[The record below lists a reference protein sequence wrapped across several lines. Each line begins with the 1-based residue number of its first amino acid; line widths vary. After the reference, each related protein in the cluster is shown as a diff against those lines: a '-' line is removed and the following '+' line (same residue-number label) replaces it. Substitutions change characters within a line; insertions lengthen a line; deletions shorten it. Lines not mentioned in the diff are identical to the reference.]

1 MSGILYLVPTPIGN
15 LGDISQRMAEALEQA
30 DFIAAEDTRVSVKL
44 LNHLGL
50 KKQMVSYYRHNTE
63 TSGPAILERLLAGE
77 SCALVTDAGMPAI
90 SDPGEELV
98 ALCAAHGVTVTPIPG
113 PCALVTAL
121 AASGQPTGRFTF
133 EGFLSVNRRV
143 RLEHLAS
150 LKAEQRTMI
159 FYEAPHK
166 FINTIGD
173 LHRVLGDR
181 EIAIVRELT
190 KVHEQV
196 VRTTL
201 AQAEKDYTEN
211 KIKGEIVLIVAGKK
225 AEPTDA
231 ITFDQAVEQARALVE
246 KGASVNAAA
255 KEIAAV
261 TPYKKGDLYKA
272 LL

>member
-1 MSGILYLVPTPIGN
+1 M
-15 LGDISQRMAEALEQA
+15 
-30 DFIAAEDTRVSVKL
+30 
-44 LNHLGL
+44 
-50 KKQMVSYYRHNTE
+50 
-63 TSGPAILERLLAGE
+63 
-77 SCALVTDAGMPAI
+77 
-90 SDPGEELV
+90 
-98 ALCAAHGVTVTPIPG
+98 
-113 PCALVTAL
+113 
-121 AASGQPTGRFTF
+121 
-133 EGFLSVNRRV
+133 
-143 RLEHLAS
+143 
-150 LKAEQRTMI
+150 
-159 FYEAPHK
+159 
-166 FINTIGD
+166 
-173 LHRVLGDR
+173 LGDR

-261 TPYKKGDLYKA
+261 TPYKKGDLYRHCCEWV
-272 LL
+272 

>member
-1 MSGILYLVPTPIGN
+1 
-15 LGDISQRMAEALEQA
+15 
-30 DFIAAEDTRVSVKL
+30 
-44 LNHLGL
+44 
-50 KKQMVSYYRHNTE
+50 
-63 TSGPAILERLLAGE
+63 
-77 SCALVTDAGMPAI
+77 
-90 SDPGEELV
+90 
-98 ALCAAHGVTVTPIPG
+98 
-113 PCALVTAL
+113 
-121 AASGQPTGRFTF
+121 
-133 EGFLSVNRRV
+133 
-143 RLEHLAS
+143 
-150 LKAEQRTMI
+150 MI